1 MSGLSLRQGFTHAHL
16 MSYSKRMQGDVNAML
31 ENFTEIVK
39 SARVEENS
47 QVNKLTQSFFDTY
60 QMQVRAAN
68 IVRAGESLLKLV
80 SELKTFVIL
89 NDFPSINQHIKDE
102 NEGLLEI
109 SKNLEKHFLKLKE
122 EFSVALYD
130 IESEKYAST

>member
-1 MSGLSLRQGFTHAHL
+1 MRQAHNPL
-16 MSYSKRMQGDVNAML
+16 ESYSNRLQEDLNKML
-31 ENFTEIVK
+31 VNFTEIIK
-39 SARVEENS
+39 AAKVEENV
-47 QVNKLTQSFFDTY
+47 QVNKVTQSFYDTY

-102 NEGLLEI
+102 NESVAETTKLLER
-109 SKNLEKHFLKLKE
+109 HFLKLKE
-122 EFSVALYD
+122 EFSIALYD
-130 IESEKYAST
+130 LESEKYATT

>member
-1 MSGLSLRQGFTHAHL
+1 MSRQAHNPL
-16 MSYSKRMQGDVNAML
+16 QSYSKRLQDDLNAML
-31 ENFTEIVK
+31 ENFSEIIK
-39 SARVEENS
+39 AAKVEENA
-47 QVNKLTQSFFDTY
+47 QVNKVTQSFYDTY

-102 NEGLLEI
+102 NESVMETTKMLER
-109 SKNLEKHFLKLKE
+109 HFLKLKE

-130 IESEKYAST
+130 LEAEKYAST